1 MDAQIQEAVP
11 CRPCIKVEFQLGSET
26 YSVKEHKGI
35 LSEQL
40 VSVKEE
46 SMRILKDFITR
57 HNVPN
62 DVPDEIV
69 ENSSEDDGE
78 ILEKPPVKSK
88 KTNFVS
94 NERMEGGPDVSA
106 FPFKQLVWVGNSEK
120 EAEQAIQRMQM
131 SVVTIFFL
139 VEMHPSGRR
148 LNPIRYTSLTQ

>member
-1 MDAQIQEAVP
+1 MSVFIHVARDDCNCNCLKLLVEAYIMDAQIQEAVP

-62 DVPDEIV
+62 DVPDELL

-88 KTNFVS
+88 KTKF
-94 NERMEGGPDVSA
+94 
-106 FPFKQLVWVGNSEK
+106 
-120 EAEQAIQRMQM
+120 
-131 SVVTIFFL
+131 T
-139 VEMHPSGRR
+139 
-148 LNPIRYTSLTQ
+148 